1 MPRRVRLYAA
11 ELHYEAGIRLH
22 TATSGAI
29 DALNE
34 VYLVVEEDGRVL
46 AAGGVRTN
54 ITYLT
59 GVPEPHLHH
68 AIVTLVDALD
78 WKRSLIDL
86 HRDLSAFENRAHG
99 AARALLDC
107 ALLDGLARQEGKPLA
122 VYLGAAFRPD
132 CATNQTLFWGS
143 DDQLERIVRRHLD
156 AGFRTLKL
164 RVGVR
169 TFADDLRRLRLVREI
184 AGKTVTLA
192 IDVNGTWS
200 ASEARG
206 NLKALV
212 PLQLDYVEQPIAAGD
227 WDAMAALA
235 AASPIPIMLDES
247 LASSAD
253 IEALASRRAAPL
265 AHLKLVK
272 LGGITPLIAAARL
285 LAASGIGIMVGQM
298 NEGALATA
306 AAAHAALV
314 VQPVY
319 AELYGAYGLVDDPAS
334 GLAYRQGA
342 VVLAARPGLGV
353 DLDPARLPVL
363 WEKTL

>member
-34 VYLVVEEDGRVL
+34 VYLSVEEDGRVL

-54 ITYLT
+54 TAYPA
-59 GVPEPHLHH
+59 GGPEPRLRRE
-68 AIVTLVDALD
+68 IVALVEALD
-78 WKRSLIDL
+78 WRRSLTDL
-86 HRDLSAFENRAHG
+86 HRDLSAFESRAPS

-122 VYLGAAFRPD
+122 AYLGAAFRPD
-132 CATNQTLFWGS
+132 CATNQTLFWGP

-192 IDVNGTWS
+192 I
-200 ASEARG
+200 
-206 NLKALV
+206 
-212 PLQLDYVEQPIAAGD
+212 
-227 WDAMAALA
+227 
-235 AASPIPIMLDES
+235 
-247 LASSAD
+247 
-253 IEALASRRAAPL
+253 
-265 AHLKLVK
+265 
-272 LGGITPLIAAARL
+272 
-285 LAASGIGIMVGQM
+285 
-298 NEGALATA
+298 
-306 AAAHAALV
+306 
-314 VQPVY
+314 
-319 AELYGAYGLVDDPAS
+319 
-334 GLAYRQGA
+334 
-342 VVLAARPGLGV
+342 
-353 DLDPARLPVL
+353 
-363 WEKTL
+363 

>member
-86 HRDLSAFENRAHG
+86 HRDLSVFENRAHG

-143 DDQLERIVRRHLD
+143 DDQL
-156 AGFRTLKL
+156 
-164 RVGVR
+164 

-212 PLQLDYVEQPIAAGD
+212 PLQIDYVEQPIAAGD

-247 LASSAD
+247 LASPAD
-253 IEALASRRAAPL
+253 IAMLASRRAAPL

-272 LGGITPLIAAARL
+272 LGGITPLVAAARL
-285 LAASGIGIMVGQM
+285 LTASGIGIMVGQM